1 MTVEM
6 LCIGCGQP
14 TPIHVAAADLYR
26 TGVCV
31 VRCEKCSLAFHEAFD
46 RWQASRMGNPPDD
59 FDLEQI
65 DDNYAAEMAK
75 QRSKGTPSY
84 KEGR

>member
-1 MTVEM
+1 MSVEM
-6 LCIGCGQP
+6 LCVGCGRS
-14 TPIHVAAADLYR
+14 TPVHVSAADLYR

-46 RWQASRMGNPPDD
+46 RWQASRMGKAPDD

-65 DDNYAAEMAK
+65 DDGYAAEMAK
-75 QRSKGTPSY
+75 QRRTTVKY
-84 KEGR
+84 REGR